1 MDKVITDNGAPANHG
16 RKILVVDDEPN
27 VIRSL
32 TFVLEKEGYDV
43 SSATNGEEAMLK
55 IRESKPNLML
65 LDVMMPKK
73 NGYEVCQEVKGNSG
87 LSDIHIIMLTAKGQQ
102 ADREKGLNAGADEFM
117 TKPFSLMAIVDKV
130 KEILGDGHERK
141 S

>member
-1 MDKVITDNGAPANHG
+1 MDKVITNNVANHG

-32 TFVLEKEGYDV
+32 TFVLEKEGFDV

-55 IRESKPNLML
+55 IQQSKPELMF

-73 NGYEVCQEVKGNSG
+73 NGYEVCQEVKGDSG

-102 ADREKGLNAGADEFM
+102 ADREKGLDAGADEFM
-117 TKPFSLMAIVDKV
+117 TKPFSLKTVVDKV
-130 KEILGDGHERK
+130 KEILGDGHETK